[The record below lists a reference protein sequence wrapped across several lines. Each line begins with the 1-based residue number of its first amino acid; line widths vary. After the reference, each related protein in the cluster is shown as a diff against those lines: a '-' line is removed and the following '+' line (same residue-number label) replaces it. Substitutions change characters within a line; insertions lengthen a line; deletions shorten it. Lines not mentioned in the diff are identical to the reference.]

1 MTEDISALPADAT
14 ADATEYATDPGPRS
28 LAELEARLARDFDLL
43 ALPPADWVPARDGV
57 LDVAIVGAGMAGLTA
72 AFALRKVG
80 ISNIRLF
87 DRAPAGRE
95 GPWATYARMETLR
108 SPKTLTGPALG
119 FANLTFRAWY
129 EARFGLADWE
139 ALHRIPRLQWLD
151 YLNWYR
157 RVTNPPVRNDTALT
171 AISGDADG
179 VTLDLDGPEGRQQVR
194 ARRVI
199 LANGRDG
206 LGGPFIPA
214 FWKAVDKRF
223 WSHAHEAIDFAALKG
238 RTVAVLG
245 AGAGAVDNAAEALE
259 HGAAKVYMLIRR
271 PDLPR
276 INKGLG
282 AGHPGM
288 VLGFHTLSDERRWAY
303 NQYIAETGVPAP
315 HNSMLRCSRHP
326 NFALLTRCPI
336 EAAEPDG
343 DRLVLHTGR
352 GVVAVDHVILATGFA
367 VDWAQRPELA
377 EIARHTLLWRDR
389 YVLAGRDESDF
400 ALHPYLGADFEFLE
414 RTPGEAPWLN
424 RIHAFNYAAVLSHG
438 KVTGDIPGISAGA
451 ERLADSITSALF
463 TEDYDHHWQRLIG
476 FETPELLGDEW
487 TEAEGFR

>member
-1 MTEDISALPADAT
+1 MTKDNSAVPCTVA
-14 ADATEYATDPGPRS
+14 DPGPRS
-28 LAELEARLARDFDLL
+28 LEELEARIARDLDLL
-43 ALPPADWVPARDGV
+43 TLPPADWVPARDGV

-119 FANLTFRAWY
+119 FANLTFRAWF
-129 EARFGLADWE
+129 EAQFGRTAWD
-139 ALHRIPRLQWLD
+139 ALFRIPRLQWLD
-151 YLNWYR
+151 YLTWYR
-157 RVTNPPVRNDTALT
+157 RVTGAPVQNDTALT
-171 AISGDADG
+171 AVTGDADG
-179 VTLDLDGPEGRQQVR
+179 VTLDLDAPEGRQRVR

-206 LGGPFIPA
+206 LGGPFVPA

-223 WSHAHEAIDFAALKG
+223 WSHAHEPIDFDGLKG

-259 HGAAKVYMLIRR
+259 RGAAKVYMLIRR
-271 PDLPR
+271 AELPR
-276 INKGLG
+276 INKSLG
-282 AGHPGM
+282 AGHPGI

-303 NQYIAETGVPAP
+303 NQYIADTGVPAP

-326 NFALLTRCPI
+326 NFRLLTSCPV
-336 EAAEPDG
+336 EAAEADG
-343 DRLVLHTGR
+343 DRLVLRTGR
-352 GVVAVDHVILATGFA
+352 GTVTVDHVILATGFS

-389 YVLAGRDESDF
+389 YVLPGHEGSEF

-414 RTPGEAPWLN
+414 RIPGEAPWLN

-451 ERLADSITSALF
+451 ERLADSITAALF
-463 TEDYDHHWQRLIG
+463 TEDYDYHWQRLID

-487 TEAEGFR
+487 TEAEDFR

>member
-1 MTEDISALPADAT
+1 MTKDSSTVPSTVA
-14 ADATEYATDPGPRS
+14 DPGPRS
-28 LAELEARLARDFDLL
+28 LAELESRLARDLDIL
-43 ALPPADWVPARDGV
+43 ALPPADWVPPRDGV

-80 ISNIRLF
+80 IANIRLF

-108 SPKTLTGPALG
+108 SPKSLTGPALG

-129 EARFGLADWE
+129 EAQFGLAAWE
-139 ALHRIPRLQWLD
+139 VLHRIPRLQWLD

-157 RVTNPPVRNDTALT
+157 RVTNPPVQNDTALT

-179 VTLDLDGPEGRQQVR
+179 VSLDLDGPEGVQRVR

-206 LGGPFIPA
+206 LGGPFVPP

-223 WSHAHEAIDFAALKG
+223 WSHAHEAIDFAALKD

-259 HGAAKVYMLIRR
+259 RGAAKVYMLVRR
-271 PDLPR
+271 AELPR

-282 AGHPGM
+282 AGHPGI

-315 HNSMLRCSRHP
+315 HNSMLRCSRHS

-336 EAAEPDG
+336 EAAQEEG
-343 DRLVLHTGR
+343 DRLALRTGR
-352 GVVAVDHVILATGFA
+352 GAVTVDHVILATGFS

-377 EIARHTLLWRDR
+377 EISRHTLLWRDR
-389 YVLAGRDESDF
+389 YVLTGHENSEF
-400 ALHPYLGADFEFLE
+400 ALHPYLGPDFEFLE
-414 RTPGEAPWLN
+414 RRPGEAPWLN

-451 ERLADSITSALF
+451 ERLADSITAALF

-487 TEAEGFR
+487 TEAEDFR

>member
-1 MTEDISALPADAT
+1 MTKDSSAVPSTVA
-14 ADATEYATDPGPRS
+14 DPGPRS
-28 LAELEARLARDFDLL
+28 LEELEARLARDLDLL
-43 ALPPADWVPARDGV
+43 TLPPADWVPPRDGM
-57 LDVAIVGAGMAGLTA
+57 LDVAIIGAGMAGLTA

-87 DRAPAGRE
+87 DRVPAGRE
-95 GPWATYARMETLR
+95 GPWATFARMETLR

-119 FANLTFRAWY
+119 FANLTFRAWF
-129 EARFGLADWE
+129 EAQFGRAAWD
-139 ALHRIPRLQWLD
+139 ALYRIPRLQWLE
-151 YLNWYR
+151 YLTWYR
-157 RVTNPPVRNDTALT
+157 RVTGAPVRNDTVLT
-171 AISGDADG
+171 GITGDGDG
-179 VTLDLDGPEGRQQVR
+179 VTLDLDGPEGRQRVR

-206 LGGPFIPA
+206 LGGPFVPA

-223 WSHAHEAIDFAALKG
+223 WSHAHESIDFAALKG

-259 HGAAKVYMLIRR
+259 RGAAKVYMLIRR
-271 PDLPR
+271 AELPR

-282 AGHPGM
+282 AGHPGI

-303 NQYIAETGVPAP
+303 NQYIADTGVPAP

-326 NFALLTRCPI
+326 NFALLTNCAVETA
-336 EAAEPDG
+336 EAEG
-343 DRLVLHTGR
+343 DRLVLRTGR
-352 GVVAVDHVILATGFA
+352 GTVTVDQVILATGFA
-367 VDWAQRPELA
+367 VDWEQRPELA

-389 YVLAGRDESDF
+389 YVLPGQENSEF
-400 ALHPYLGADFEFLE
+400 ALHPYLGPDFEFLE
-414 RTPGEAPWLN
+414 RNPGEAPWLN

-451 ERLADSITSALF
+451 ERLADSITAALF
-463 TEDYDHHWQRLIG
+463 TEDYDYHWQRLIE

-487 TEAEGFR
+487 TEAEGF

>member
-1 MTEDISALPADAT
+1 MTKDSSAVPSTVA
-14 ADATEYATDPGPRS
+14 DPGPRS
-28 LAELEARLARDFDLL
+28 LEELEARLARDLDLL
-43 ALPPADWVPARDGV
+43 TLPPADWVPPRDGM

-119 FANLTFRAWY
+119 FANLTFRAWF
-129 EARFGLADWE
+129 EAQFGRAAWE
-139 ALHRIPRLQWLD
+139 ALYRIPRLQWLD
-151 YLNWYR
+151 YLTWYC
-157 RVTNPPVRNDTALT
+157 RVTGAPVQNDTALT
-171 AISGDADG
+171 AITGDADG
-179 VTLDLDGPEGRQQVR
+179 VSLDLAGPEGGQRVR

-206 LGGPFIPA
+206 LGGPFVPA

-223 WSHAHEAIDFAALKG
+223 WSHAHEPIDFGALKG
-238 RTVAVLG
+238 KTVAVLG

-259 HGAAKVYMLIRR
+259 RGAAKVYMLIRR
-271 PDLPR
+271 PELPR

-282 AGHPGM
+282 AGHPGI

-303 NQYIAETGVPAP
+303 NQYIADTGVPAP
-315 HNSMLRCSRHP
+315 HNSMLRCSRHA
-326 NFALLTRCPI
+326 NFRLLTRCPV
-336 EAAEPDG
+336 EAAEVEG
-343 DRLVLHTGR
+343 DRLVLRTGR
-352 GVVAVDHVILATGFA
+352 GTVTVDHVILATGFA

-389 YVLAGRDESDF
+389 YVLPGHEGSEF
-400 ALHPYLGADFEFLE
+400 ALHPYLGPDFEFLE
-414 RTPGEAPWLN
+414 RNPGEAPWLN

-451 ERLADSITSALF
+451 ERLADSLTAALF
-463 TEDYDHHWQRLIG
+463 TEDYDHHWQRLVG

-487 TEAEGFR
+487 TEAEDFR

>member
-1 MTEDISALPADAT
+1 M
-14 ADATEYATDPGPRS
+14 TDPGPRS
-28 LAELEARLARDFDLL
+28 LDALEARLARDLDLL
-43 ALPPADWVPARDGV
+43 TLPPADWVPPQDGVPGGV

-80 ISNIRLF
+80 VANIRLF

-108 SPKTLTGPALG
+108 SPKTLAGPALG
-119 FANLTFRAWY
+119 FSNLTFRAWF
-129 EARFGLADWE
+129 EAQFGRAAWE
-139 ALHRIPRLQWLD
+139 ELHRIPRLQWLD

-157 RVTNPPVRNDTALT
+157 RVTNPPVENETVLT
-171 AISGDADG
+171 AISGDGSG
-179 VTLDLDGPEGRQQVR
+179 VTLDLTGPEGLRRVR

-206 LGGPFIPA
+206 LGGPFIPP
-214 FWKAVDKRF
+214 FWKGVDKRF
-223 WSHAHEAIDFAALKG
+223 WSHAHEAIDFQALKG
-238 RTVAVLG
+238 KTVAVLG

-259 HGAAKVYMLIRR
+259 NEAAKVLMLVRR
-271 PDLPR
+271 ATLPR
-276 INKGLG
+276 INKGIG

-303 NQYIAETGVPAP
+303 NQYIADTGVPAP

-326 NFALLTRCPI
+326 NFALLTGCPI
-336 EAAEPDG
+336 EQAKPDG
-343 DRLVLHTGR
+343 GRLTLHTGR
-352 GVVAVDHVILATGFA
+352 GVVTVDHVILATGFS

-377 EIARHTLLWRDR
+377 GIARHALLWRDR
-389 YVLAGRDESDF
+389 YVAPGEEGGDF
-400 ALHPYLGADFEFLE
+400 AEHPYLGPDFEFLE
-414 RTPGEAPWLN
+414 RVPGEAPWLS
-424 RIHAFNYAAVLSHG
+424 RIHAFNYAASLSHG

-451 ERLADSITSALF
+451 ERLADSIVAALF
-463 TEDYDHHWQRLIG
+463 TEDYDRHWQRLLA

-487 TEAEGFR
+487 TEAEAFQ

>member
-1 MTEDISALPADAT
+1 MTKDSSAVPST
-14 ADATEYATDPGPRS
+14 VTDHAPRS
-28 LAELEARLARDFDLL
+28 LEELEARLARDLDLL
-43 ALPPADWVPARDGV
+43 ALPPADWVPPRDGVPGGV

-129 EARFGLADWE
+129 EAQFGLAAWE
-139 ALHRIPRLQWLD
+139 VLHRIPRLQWLD

-157 RVTNPPVRNDTALT
+157 RVTGAPVQNDTALS
-171 AISGDADG
+171 AIAGDSDG
-179 VTLDLDGPEGRQQVR
+179 VTLDLAGPEGRQRVR

-206 LGGPFIPA
+206 LGGPFVPA

-223 WSHAHEAIDFAALKG
+223 WSHAHEAIDFTALKG
-238 RTVAVLG
+238 KTVAVLG

-259 HGAAKVYMLIRR
+259 SGAAKVYMLIRR
-271 PDLPR
+271 AELPR
-276 INKGLG
+276 VNKSLG
-282 AGHPGM
+282 AGHPGI

-303 NQYIAETGVPAP
+303 NQYIADTGVPAP

-326 NFALLTRCPI
+326 NFALLTGCAV
-336 EAAEPDG
+336 EAAEAAA
-343 DRLVLHTGR
+343 DRLVLRTSR
-352 GVVAVDHVILATGFA
+352 GTVTVDHVVLATGFA
-367 VDWAQRPELA
+367 VDWAQRPELS

-389 YVLAGRDESDF
+389 YVLPGHESSEF
-400 ALHPYLGADFEFLE
+400 ALHPYLGRDFEFLE
-414 RTPGEAPWLN
+414 RNPGEAPWLN

-451 ERLADSITSALF
+451 ERLADSLTAALF
-463 TEDYDHHWQRLIG
+463 TEDYDHHWQRLIE

-487 TEAEGFR
+487 TEAEDFR

>member
-1 MTEDISALPADAT
+1 MTDIFD
-14 ADATEYATDPGPRS
+14 DRIDHGPRS
-28 LAELEARLARDFDLL
+28 LEALEARLARDLDLL
-43 ALPPADWVPARDGV
+43 TLPPADWVPPQDGA
-57 LDVAIVGAGMAGLTA
+57 LDVAIIGAGMAGLTA

-87 DRAPAGRE
+87 DRAPPGRE

-119 FANLTFRAWY
+119 LPNLTFRAWY
-129 EARFGLADWE
+129 EAQFGRVAWE
-139 ALHRIPRLQWLD
+139 TLHRIPRLQWLE
-151 YLNWYR
+151 YLTWYR
-157 RVTNPPVRNDTALT
+157 RVTNPPVENGTALT
-171 AISGDADG
+171 GLTGDADG
-179 VTLDLDGPEGRQQVR
+179 VTLDLAGPEGARRVR

-206 LGGPFIPA
+206 LGGPFIPP
-214 FWKAVDKRF
+214 FWRAVDKRF
-223 WSHAHEAIDFAALKG
+223 WSHAHETIDFAALRGK
-238 RTVAVLG
+238 TVAVLG

-259 HGAAKVYMLIRR
+259 QGAAKVYMLVRR
-271 PDLPR
+271 AELPR

-282 AGHPGM
+282 AGHPGN
-288 VLGFHTLSDERRWAY
+288 VLAFHTLTDEQRWAY

-315 HNSMLRCSRHP
+315 HNSMLRCSRHA

-336 EAAEPDG
+336 EAAEPEG
-343 DRLVLHTGR
+343 GRLRLRTGR
-352 GVVAVDHVILATGFA
+352 GTVTVDHVVLATGFA

-389 YVLAGRDESDF
+389 FTPPGQENSEF

-414 RTPGEAPWLN
+414 RTPGAAPWLN
-424 RIHAFNYAAVLSHG
+424 RVHAFNFAAVLSHG

-451 ERLADSITSALF
+451 ERLADSITAALF
-463 TEDYDHHWQRLIG
+463 TEDYDHHWQRLID
-476 FETPELLGDEW
+476 FATPELLGDEW
-487 TEAEGFR
+487 TEAEGF

>member
-1 MTEDISALPADAT
+1 MTKDSSTVPSTVA
-14 ADATEYATDPGPRS
+14 DPGPRS
-28 LAELEARLARDFDLL
+28 LEELEGRLARDLDVLT
-43 ALPPADWVPARDGV
+43 LPPADWVPPRDGM
-57 LDVAIVGAGMAGLTA
+57 LDVAVVGAGMAGLTA

-95 GPWATYARMETLR
+95 GPWATFARMETLR

-129 EARFGLADWE
+129 EAQFGCTAWD
-139 ALHRIPRLQWLD
+139 ALYRIPRLQWLD
-151 YLNWYR
+151 YLTWYR
-157 RVTNPPVRNDTALT
+157 RVTGAPVQNDTALT

-179 VTLDLDGPEGRQQVR
+179 VSLDLAGPEGRQRVR

-214 FWKAVDKRF
+214 FWQAVDKRF

-238 RTVAVLG
+238 KTIAVLG

-259 HGAAKVYMLIRR
+259 TGAGKVYMLIRR

-282 AGHPGM
+282 AGHPGI

-303 NQYIAETGVPAP
+303 NQYIADTGVPAP
-315 HNSMLRCSRHP
+315 HNSMLRCSRHA
-326 NFALLTRCPI
+326 NFSLLTSCPV
-336 EAAEPDG
+336 EAAEAEG
-343 DRLVLHTGR
+343 DRLVLRTGR
-352 GVVAVDHVILATGFA
+352 GTVTVDHVILATGFS

-389 YVLAGRDESDF
+389 YVLPGHEGSEF
-400 ALHPYLGADFEFLE
+400 ALHPYLGPDFEFLE
-414 RTPGEAPWLN
+414 RNPGEAPWLN

-451 ERLADSITSALF
+451 ERLADSLTAALF
-463 TEDYDHHWQRLIG
+463 TEDYDHHWQRLVE

-487 TEAEGFR
+487 TEAEDFR

>member
-1 MTEDISALPADAT
+1 MTTDTPDVP
-14 ADATEYATDPGPRS
+14 ATDPGPRS
-28 LAELEARLARDFDLL
+28 LEELEARLARDLDLL
-43 ALPPADWVPARDGV
+43 TLPPADWVPPRDGM

-129 EARFGLADWE
+129 EAQFGRTAWD

-151 YLNWYR
+151 YLTWYR
-157 RVTNPPVRNDTALT
+157 RVTNPPVLNDTALT
-171 AISGDADG
+171 SLSGDGDG
-179 VTLDLDGPEGRQQVR
+179 VALRFAGPEGLQRVR

-206 LGGPFIPA
+206 LGGAYIPPL
-214 FWKAVDKRF
+214 WRGIDKRF
-223 WSHAHEAIDFAALKG
+223 WAHAHEPVDFARLAG

-259 HGAAKVYMLIRR
+259 AGAARVYMLVRR
-271 PDLPR
+271 PKLPR

-288 VLGFHTLSDERRWAY
+288 VLGFHSLSDERRWAY
-303 NQYIAETGVPAP
+303 NQYIADTGVPAP

-326 NFALLTRCPI
+326 NFALLTDCAV
-336 EAAEPDG
+336 EAAEAEGEDG
-343 DRLVLHTGR
+343 RLSLRTSR
-352 GVVAVDHVILATGFA
+352 GAVTVDYVILATGFA

-377 EIARHTLLWRDR
+377 EIARHALLWRDR
-389 YVLAGRDESDF
+389 YVLPGKEGSDF
-400 ALHPYLGADFEFLE
+400 ALHPYLGPDFEFLE
-414 RTPGEAPWLN
+414 RTPGEAPWLS

-451 ERLADSITSALF
+451 ERLADSITAALF
-463 TEDYDHHWQRLIG
+463 TEDYDHHWQRLLD

-487 TEAEGFR
+487 TEAEDFR

>member
-1 MTEDISALPADAT
+1 MTKDNSAVPSTLA
-14 ADATEYATDPGPRS
+14 DPGPRS
-28 LAELEARLARDFDLL
+28 LEELEARLARDLDLL
-43 ALPPADWVPARDGV
+43 TLPPADWVPAQDGGI

-80 ISNIRLF
+80 ISNVRLF

-95 GPWATYARMETLR
+95 GPWGTYARMETLR

-119 FANLTFRAWY
+119 FANLTFRAWF
-129 EARFGLADWE
+129 EAQFGRTAWD
-139 ALHRIPRLQWLD
+139 ALFRIPRLQWLD
-151 YLNWYR
+151 YLTWYR
-157 RVTNPPVRNDTALT
+157 RVTGAPVQNDTALT

-179 VTLDLDGPEGRQQVR
+179 VTLDLDGPEGRQRVR

-206 LGGPFIPA
+206 LGGPFVPA

-223 WSHAHEAIDFAALKG
+223 WSHAHEPIDFDGLKG

-259 HGAAKVYMLIRR
+259 RGAAKVYMLIRR
-271 PDLPR
+271 AELPR
-276 INKGLG
+276 INKSLG
-282 AGHPGM
+282 AGHPGI

-303 NQYIAETGVPAP
+303 NQYIADTGVPAP

-326 NFALLTRCPI
+326 NFSLLTGCAV
-336 EAAEPDG
+336 EAAQAEG
-343 DRLVLHTGR
+343 GRLVLRTGR
-352 GVVAVDHVILATGFA
+352 GTVAVDHVILATGFA
-367 VDWAQRPELA
+367 LDWEQRPELA

-389 YVLAGRDESDF
+389 YVLPGHEAGEF
-400 ALHPYLGADFEFLE
+400 AQHPYLGADFEFLE

-451 ERLADSITSALF
+451 ERLADSITAALF
-463 TEDYDHHWQRLIG
+463 TEDYDYHWQRLIG

-487 TEAEGFR
+487 TEAEDFR